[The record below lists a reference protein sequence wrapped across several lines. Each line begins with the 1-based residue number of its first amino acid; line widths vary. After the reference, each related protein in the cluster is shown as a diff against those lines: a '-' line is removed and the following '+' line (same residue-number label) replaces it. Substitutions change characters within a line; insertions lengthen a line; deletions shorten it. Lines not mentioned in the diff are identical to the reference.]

1 MDGWTPLMISQVL
14 FLCLALKKPQSAV
27 SGCEKLLNLF
37 LGVSPL
43 ISAAPTSSYRPPAE
57 LTFDPQ
63 TLSSKS
69 MKQPESFPM
78 SDMSAH
84 RLSQGSDPCDSGS
97 FSRLAPQ

>member
-1 MDGWTPLMISQVL
+1 MDSQVL
-14 FLCLALKKPQSAV
+14 FLCVTLAQPQSEVSVAV
-27 SGCEKLLNLF
+27 SGCEKRLNLF
-37 LGVSPL
+37 LGVSAL
-43 ISAAPTSSYRPPAE
+43 IPAAPTSSYRPTAE

-78 SDMSAH
+78 SDTSAH
-84 RLSQGSDPCDSGS
+84 RPSQGSDTCDSGS